1 MDENGSNP
9 WYITSTHEIT
19 CRTFSTQ
26 LRSSS
31 KKNQIKRSSYVPFT
45 NQVIFSSRELR
56 PPEKVEMA
64 NLLSDEPT
72 TNSIMQKFDSFSGNL
87 PQVCSFI
94 GENNGF
100 GPFDKEHEQVCC
112 SVVEINSSLSVG
124 GVKEELEEECS
135 RTRMKFSIHCL
146 NLIMY
151 EKGTNWN
158 MKQARNQRLSLQG
171 RKDRGEAYELKET
184 NQKLLEEIKTLKAEK
199 NELREEKLEC

>member
-1 MDENGSNP
+1 
-9 WYITSTHEIT
+9 
-19 CRTFSTQ
+19 Q
-26 LRSSS
+26 
-31 KKNQIKRSSYVPFT
+31 
-45 NQVIFSSRELR
+45 
-56 PPEKVEMA
+56 
-64 NLLSDEPT
+64 
-72 TNSIMQKFDSFSGNL
+72 FDSFSGNL

-158 MKQARNQRLSLQG
+158 MKQARNQRLSSVVLDERTWFFFQVHG
-171 RKDRGEAYELKET
+171 FKLFPRAYKDAKTDKPAILDDAIRVMNQLRGEAYELKET

-199 NELREEKLEC
+199 NELREEKLKC

>member
-1 MDENGSNP
+1 
-9 WYITSTHEIT
+9 
-19 CRTFSTQ
+19 
-26 LRSSS
+26 
-31 KKNQIKRSSYVPFT
+31 
-45 NQVIFSSRELR
+45 VIFSSRELR

-72 TNSIMQKFDSFSGNL
+72 TNSIMQKNTFCFLVRLSSSKQISISLDLLFPFIFLYNIGVQFDSFSGNL